1 MVVARHALYQELFT
15 SCHPDK
21 KAAIRLAD
29 MHVAIAQ
36 AFVEVE
42 RPKRV
47 CSKDPAGFQVVGMLA
62 LRCMMGFRGLWPRE
76 LRRYPSCA
84 AGWSGI
90 TALELLWQFIFD
102 TGMLLPFWYESKWC
116 TVDGLE
122 LIYASCYAVAL
133 LGRVR
138 LGRSVGFP
146 CWEKTVWR
154 VTLARPRVSRGWRW
168 WVVEDLSSLFRRFFR
183 FRH

>member
-1 MVVARHALYQELFT
+1 MVVARARHALYQELFT

-84 AGWSGI
+84 AGWSG
-90 TALELLWQFIFD
+90 
-102 TGMLLPFWYESKWC
+102 
-116 TVDGLE
+116 TVSLHLSYCG
-122 LIYASCYAVAL
+122 S
-133 LGRVR
+133 
-138 LGRSVGFP
+138 
-146 CWEKTVWR
+146 
-154 VTLARPRVSRGWRW
+154 
-168 WVVEDLSSLFRRFFR
+168 SSLTPGCCFR
-183 FRH
+183 FGTKASGARLMSRS